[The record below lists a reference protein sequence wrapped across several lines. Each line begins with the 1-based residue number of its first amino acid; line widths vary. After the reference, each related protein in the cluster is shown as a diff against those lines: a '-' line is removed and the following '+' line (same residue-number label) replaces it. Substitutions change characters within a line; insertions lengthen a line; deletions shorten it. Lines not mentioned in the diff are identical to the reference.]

1 MVYRY
6 SSTQFILAFGISIL
20 FLAAVSVRLPQ
31 LFAAVLVH
39 AALAGLGAT
48 FQGVIRMVSLDLIGV
63 PQGTSVDTVVA
74 ISSFESP
81 ISPFHHPSHQKGCPV
96 CPR

>member
-1 MVYRY
+1 MAHRY
-6 SSTQFILAFGISIL
+6 SSTQFILAFGVSIL
-20 FLAAVSVRLPQ
+20 FLATVSIRLPQ
-31 LFAAVLVH
+31 LFAAVSVGE
-39 AALAGLGAT
+39 ALAGLGAT

-74 ISSFESP
+74 ISSLESP
-81 ISPFHHPSHQKGCPV
+81 ISPFHQPSHQKGCPV